1 VRRNVFVV
9 GLDDLNLSTLRAL
22 PDVGH
27 YAFHQLL
34 TRHELQTGTVSV
46 ADLLAKACRQLDA
59 FDGPI
64 DAVVGYWDFPVS
76 LMVPVLCRRY
86 GLRSADLTAVMKC
99 EHKYWSRLEQ
109 QKVVDNLP
117 RFALLDPAAAHATLP
132 RELSYPV
139 WVKPVKSARSEGA
152 AYAADEAELQAAVA
166 RARATLDRIGPA
178 WEELLA
184 MVELPPEIAAAGAR
198 TCLVEEAVT
207 GHQFTVEGYG
217 RAGRV
222 RTYGVVDSFRYP
234 GSSSFLRYQYP
245 SAVPER
251 VQEETA
257 AVTEKVITAVGLE
270 DSTFNIEY
278 FWDAESNRLR
288 LLEINT
294 RHSQSHAMLFTLVDG
309 VPNHACMVDLA
320 LGREPHLPCGEGP
333 YRTAAKWFLRRFSD
347 GVVRRVPTP
356 EELAAVERAVP
367 GTTVRPVVAPGDRLS
382 EGDGE
387 DSYSFVLAEIYT
399 GGDDE
404 TELAAKYAACVEELG
419 FEIDDV
425 CEIDDV
431 EEGA

>member
-1 VRRNVFVV
+1 MRRNVFVV
-9 GLDDLNLSTLRAL
+9 GLDDHNLATLRSL
-22 PDVGH
+22 PDVES

-34 TRHELQTGTVSV
+34 TQPELQTGTVSV
-46 ADLLAKACRQLDA
+46 AGLLDKAFRQLDA

-86 GLRSADLTAVMKC
+86 GLRSADLTAVMRC

-109 QKVVDNLP
+109 RKVVDNVP
-117 RFALLDPAAAHATLP
+117 AFALLDPAALPATLP

-139 WVKPVKSARSEGA
+139 WVKPVKSASSEGA
-152 AYAADEAELQAAVA
+152 SYAGDEAELQTAVT

-198 TCLVEEAVT
+198 TCLVEEAVS

-245 SAVPER
+245 SVLPEP
-251 VQEETA
+251 VQEEAA
-257 AVTEKVITAVGLE
+257 AVTAKVITAVGLE

-278 FWDAESNRLR
+278 FWDSASGRLN

-309 VPNHACMVDLA
+309 VPNHACMVALA
-320 LGREPHLPCGEGP
+320 LGREPELPRGEGR
-333 YRTAAKWFLRRFSD
+333 YRTAAKWFLRSFAD

-356 EELAAVERAVP
+356 DEVAAVERAVP
-367 GTTVRPVVAPGDRLS
+367 GTTVRPVVAVGDRLS
-382 EGDGE
+382 QADGE

-404 TELAAKYAACVEELG
+404 AELAARYAACVEALT
-419 FEIDDV
+419 FQVDDV
-425 CEIDDV
+425 GKD
-431 EEGA
+431 A

>member
-1 VRRNVFVV
+1 
-9 GLDDLNLSTLRAL
+9 
-22 PDVGH
+22 
-27 YAFHQLL
+27 
-34 TRHELQTGTVSV
+34 
-46 ADLLAKACRQLDA
+46 
-59 FDGPI
+59 
-64 DAVVGYWDFPVS
+64 
-76 LMVPVLCRRY
+76 M
-86 GLRSADLTAVMKC
+86 
-99 EHKYWSRLEQ
+99 
-109 QKVVDNLP
+109 
-117 RFALLDPAAAHATLP
+117 
-132 RELSYPV
+132 SYPV
-139 WVKPVKSARSEGA
+139 WVKPVKSSSSEGA
-152 AYAADEAELQAAVA
+152 SYAADEAQLQAAVA

-245 SAVPER
+245 SVVPER

-257 AVTEKVITAVGLE
+257 KVTEKVITAVGLE
-270 DSTFNIEY
+270 SSTFNIEY
-278 FWDAESNRLR
+278 FWDAEADRLS

-309 VPNHACMVDLA
+309 VPNHACMVALA
-320 LGREPHLPCGEGP
+320 LGREPRLPRGAGP
-333 YRTAAKWFLRRFSD
+333 HRTAAKWFLRRFTD

-356 EELAAVERAVP
+356 DEIAALERAVP
-367 GTTVRPVVAPGDRLS
+367 GTTVRPAVAVGDRLS
-382 EGDGE
+382 RADGE

-404 TELAAKYAACVEELG
+404 DELAAKYAACVEALC
-419 FEIDDV
+419 FQVDDV
-425 CEIDDV
+425 G
-431 EEGA
+431 EGP